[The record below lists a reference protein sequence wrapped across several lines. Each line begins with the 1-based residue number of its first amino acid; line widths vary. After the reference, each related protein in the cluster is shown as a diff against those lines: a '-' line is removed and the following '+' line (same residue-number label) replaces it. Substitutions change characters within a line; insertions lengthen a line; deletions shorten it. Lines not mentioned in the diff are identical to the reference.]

1 MVPALRAFFDSWSTL
16 HCATLSLHPHTT
28 IVSLSGSTAAV
39 GVIRTRVARVRRV
52 ARNERDAGL
61 VPAIETHVATLTDVI
76 VSVAIETRT
85 STRADWS
92 GEESDEG
99 DNCHTVP
106 TEDSSD
112 SIESIDRRLVLAFF
126 LRLFNVTIFAPRYIS
141 NTKY

>member
-1 MVPALRAFFDSWSTL
+1 M
-16 HCATLSLHPHTT
+16 
-28 IVSLSGSTAAV
+28 
-39 GVIRTRVARVRRV
+39 ARVRRV

-76 VSVAIETRT
+76 VTAATETRT